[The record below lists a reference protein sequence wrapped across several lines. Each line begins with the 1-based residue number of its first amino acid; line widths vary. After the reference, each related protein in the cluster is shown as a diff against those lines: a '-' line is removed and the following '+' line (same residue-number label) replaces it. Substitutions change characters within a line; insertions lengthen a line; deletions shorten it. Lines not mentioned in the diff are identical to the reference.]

1 MGLSISLANND
12 VSFAKEYHEETKHSE
27 ISIRYSHHVM
37 DWGDKP
43 NPFKV
48 YRSLPQVLLPSDVF
62 RPKSGAFKA
71 LTKLKFEKNRKPID
85 VATLAGILFFSGGL
99 TRESKLPFGTYHM
112 RAAPATGALYPIE
125 IYVVN
130 GDIDGLKAGVY
141 HFGPAD
147 FALTRL
153 RDGDYRAELSSA
165 TGNQESLTSSPVIL
179 VLTSLAWRN
188 AWKYQSRSY
197 RHWFWDSGVLTSNLL
212 ATAASAKL
220 DAQLVMGFSDRSV
233 DKLLCLEEGKEAS
246 IVLISLGRDSN
257 IMASQSTQDVSE
269 FKPEMLSLSRNEM
282 TYDAIWKMHEASSLY
297 EAEDVRSWT
306 QGTREIPLP
315 KETVS
320 NDIVTYPLI
329 VERGGDSLQEPTL
342 EEVILRRGSTRRF
355 SSSPISFGQL
365 SEIIIN
371 STTPL
376 PMDFLDEKNTTNVHI
391 YFIANAVEGLPS
403 GAYYFNRERMRL
415 AQIKQGE
422 LRKISGYLCLDQ
434 PLFSVASVVFFLMTD
449 LNVML
454 NRYGNRGYRASQF
467 EAGVVAGNIYLS
479 AYAVGIGA
487 SGSTFYDDSVTEFF
501 SPHAAEKSTMI
512 AVGIGNPDY
521 RARPGEILLGR
532 MSRAELLGTEK

>member
-1 MGLSISLANND
+1 MISLANDD

-27 ISIRYSHHVM
+27 ISVRYSHHSM

-43 NPFKV
+43 RAFKV
-48 YRSLPQVLLPSDVF
+48 YRSLPQVSLPSDVF
-62 RPKSGAFKA
+62 RPKLGAFKA
-71 LTKLKFEKNRKPID
+71 LTRLKSDGHRKMID
-85 VATLAGILFFSGGL
+85 LTTLAGILFFSGGL

-125 IYVVN
+125 IYVVS
-130 GDIDGLKAGVY
+130 GDIEGLKAGVY

-188 AWKYQSRSY
+188 AWKYQARSY

-212 ATAASAKL
+212 ATAASAEL
-220 DAQLVMGFSDRSV
+220 DARLVMGFSDGSV
-233 DKLLCLEEGKEAS
+233 NKLLCLEEGKEAS
-246 IVLISLGRDSN
+246 VVLVSLGRDSN
-257 IMASQSTQDVSE
+257 FMPSQSLQEVSE
-269 FKPEMLSLSRNEM
+269 LKHETLALSRNEM
-282 TYDAIWKMHEASSLY
+282 TYDVIWKMHEASSLY
-297 EAEDVRSWT
+297 ETEEVRSWA
-306 QGTREIPLP
+306 QAVQAIPPP
-315 KETVS
+315 KETINGDS
-320 NDIVTYPLI
+320 TAYPLI
-329 VERGGDSLQEPTL
+329 AEHGRDSLQEPTL

-355 SSSPISFGQL
+355 SLSPISFGQL
-365 SEIIIN
+365 SNILIN

-376 PMDFLDEKNTTNVHI
+376 PLDFLNEKNTTYVHI

-403 GAYYFNRERMRL
+403 GAYYLNRERMGL
-415 AQIKQGE
+415 EQIKQGD
-422 LRKISGYLCLDQ
+422 LRSVSGYLCLDQ

-454 NRYGNRGYRASQF
+454 DRYGNRGYRASQF

-512 AVGIGNPDY
+512 AVGVGIPDY
-521 RARPGEILLGR
+521 RARRGEVLLGR
-532 MSRAELLGTEK
+532 MSRAELLETEE